1 MIDPMDNNPTSR
13 AADQSLRFDPDL
25 LRKYD
30 VRGPRYTSYPTA
42 PQFSDALGEAAWR
55 TLAERAGAGEAPLS
69 LYVHI
74 PFCRTVCFYCGCNKV
89 ITANYRRADDYLG
102 RLEREMA
109 MQAQWFGRREVTQLH
124 FGGGTPTY
132 LDEADLARV
141 MDDLRRHFR
150 LSESPSREFSIEID
164 PRTVSPS
171 KIRLLGE
178 LGFNRMSL
186 GVQDFDPDVQ
196 RAVNR
201 IQSVEQTRDAIEA
214 GRAAGFRSTNV
225 DLIYGL
231 PRQSV
236 ASFERTL
243 DVVVGLGQERLA
255 VYSYAHL
262 PDMFKVQRQIRAED
276 LPGPDLKLALLELT
290 IDRLTE
296 AGYVYIGMDHFALP
310 DDELAAAQREGTLQR
325 NFQGYSTQ
333 AELDLVALG
342 VSGISLVNGA
352 YAQNARQLDRY
363 AERID
368 ADRLA
373 VEKGVHL
380 TAEDRLRRDLIQ
392 QLMCQG
398 RIDFASLEGRHG
410 IGFASHFAGELERL
424 APMAADG
431 LLDLGPSGLTVS
443 PRGRLLLR
451 NIAMVFDAY
460 LQPAAPGRYSRA
472 I

>member
-1 MIDPMDNNPTSR
+1 
-13 AADQSLRFDPDL
+13 
-25 LRKYD
+25 
-30 VRGPRYTSYPTA
+30 
-42 PQFSDALGEAAWR
+42 
-55 TLAERAGAGEAPLS
+55 
-69 LYVHI
+69 
-74 PFCRTVCFYCGCNKV
+74 CRTVCFYCGCNKV

-132 LDEADLARV
+132 LDEADLALV

-178 LGFNRMSL
+178 LGFSRMSL

-262 PDMFKVQRQIRAED
+262 RSEEHTS
-276 LPGPDLKLALLELT
+276 EL
-290 IDRLTE
+290 
-296 AGYVYIGMDHFALP
+296 
-310 DDELAAAQREGTLQR
+310 QSRENL
-325 NFQGYSTQ
+325 
-333 AELDLVALG
+333 
-342 VSGISLVNGA
+342 
-352 YAQNARQLDRY
+352 
-363 AERID
+363 
-368 ADRLA
+368 
-373 VEKGVHL
+373 
-380 TAEDRLRRDLIQ
+380 
-392 QLMCQG
+392 
-398 RIDFASLEGRHG
+398 
-410 IGFASHFAGELERL
+410 
-424 APMAADG
+424 
-431 LLDLGPSGLTVS
+431 
-443 PRGRLLLR
+443 
-451 NIAMVFDAY
+451 
-460 LQPAAPGRYSRA
+460 
-472 I
+472 

>member
-1 MIDPMDNNPTSR
+1 MN
-13 AADQSLRFDPDL
+13 QSLKFDREL

-42 PQFSDALGEAAWR
+42 PQFSESVD
-55 TLAERAGAGEAPLS
+55 AGAYERIAESAGASSAPLS

-89 ITANYRRADDYLG
+89 ITANYRRAGDYLE
-102 RLEREMA
+102 RLGREMA
-109 MQAQWFGRREVTQLH
+109 MQARWFGRREVTQLH

-132 LDEADLARV
+132 LDEEDLSRV
-141 MDDLRRHFR
+141 MGDLRANFR
-150 LSESPSREFSIEID
+150 MSDEPDREFSIEID
-164 PRTVSPS
+164 PRTVDPR
-171 KIRLLGE
+171 KIQVLGE

-186 GVQDFDPDVQ
+186 GVQDFDPKVQ

-201 IQSVEQTRDAIEA
+201 IQSVEQTAAAIEA
-214 GRAAGFRSTNV
+214 GRAAGFRSTNI

-231 PRQSV
+231 PRQTLD
-236 ASFERTL
+236 SFERTL
-243 DVVVGLGQERLA
+243 DTVIALRQERLA

-262 PDMFKVQRQIRAED
+262 PQMFKVQRQIDAGE
-276 LPGPDLKLALLELT
+276 LPDSETKLALLELT
-290 IDRLTE
+290 IRRLTE

-310 DDELAAAQREGTLQR
+310 DEELAEAQRKGTLQR

-342 VSGISLVNGA
+342 VSGISLVDDA
-352 YAQNARQLDRY
+352 YAQNAKQLDRY

-368 ADRLA
+368 NDVLA
-373 VEKGVHL
+373 VERGVRL
-380 TAEDRLRRDLIQ
+380 SADDRLRRYLIQ
-392 QLMCQG
+392 GLMCQG
-398 RIDFASLEGRHG
+398 RIDIGTLEEQHKVTFREYFADAL
-410 IGFASHFAGELERL
+410 ARL

-431 LLDLGPSGLTVS
+431 LIRVDDDALEVT
-443 PRGRLLLR
+443 PRGRLFLR
-451 NIAMVFDAY
+451 NIAMAFDAY
-460 LQPAAPGRYSRA
+460 LAPTDQGRYSRA